1 MGTGP
6 RPGLAFETTRRTSRA
21 CVTICFWDVPRNPG
35 YVHMYKILVG
45 TQSCAVIWSSAGPAA
60 RTLGKASSRQ
70 AHRESHSE
78 RQRSQHAC
86 RARCHGKS
94 PHQLVC
100 FTIESYP
107 HASSST
113 LTSHHEEA
121 FSDRSRKVLPSPRPL
136 QMYRSSIEVVSDV
149 KTDAEQ
155 PIDKDNGSVSW
166 DASMTMTTPKA
177 NAHHGRPH
185 TDD

>member
-1 MGTGP
+1 M
-6 RPGLAFETTRRTSRA
+6 
-21 CVTICFWDVPRNPG
+21 
-35 YVHMYKILVG
+35 
-45 TQSCAVIWSSAGPAA
+45 
-60 RTLGKASSRQ
+60 
-70 AHRESHSE
+70 
-78 RQRSQHAC
+78 
-86 RARCHGKS
+86 
-94 PHQLVC
+94 C

-155 PIDKDNGSVSW
+155 PIDKDNGSVSCL
-166 DASMTMTTPKA
+166 DDDDHTQSQCSPRRTARHTDDPLAMTTPC
-177 NAHHGRPH
+177 N
-185 TDD
+185 DD